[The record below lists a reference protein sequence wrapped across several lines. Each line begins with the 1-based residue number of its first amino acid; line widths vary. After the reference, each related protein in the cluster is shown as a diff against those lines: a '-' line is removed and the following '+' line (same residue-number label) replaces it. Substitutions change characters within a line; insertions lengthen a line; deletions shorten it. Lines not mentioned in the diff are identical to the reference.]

1 MDRLSWR
8 YFALVAACAVAGV
21 LLSFTDLA
29 ASIDAYASDWVF
41 RLHEPAWGPPEAIL
55 LTVDEAT
62 QQSMRSRRQ
71 LRRWVA
77 EAIAQITPVEPK
89 AIGVDLIF
97 VEPDDD
103 AEDAL
108 LERALAQAKRVVLGA
123 DLVRTGGWELPL
135 ERFRRHAAA
144 IGHVHAEPD
153 PVSRVLPLMKA
164 HGGQRLWA
172 MCLETYLQA
181 NPGTAVTE
189 SQEELRLGAVGVPAV
204 RDQAYP
210 LPIRYRRPGVIP
222 QVSLKQLRDDPAK
235 AELFRG
241 KVVFLGYTTQSE
253 VKDRLMTPLGDW
265 MAGVEIH
272 AHAYET
278 LRTGAFLQPASL
290 VVVLLVCIA
299 LAALAGVVFFRPPGW
314 LSYGLGG
321 AVVFS
326 AAAFPHLLYRAGI
339 IFPAVAPLLV
349 ALLSVGAA
357 AAFQYFILR
366 DRWRV
371 AESDK
376 ARYRQAIH
384 FVAHEMRSP
393 LSAIQGSS
401 ELMTRYNLNDDKR
414 KQMATMINAESKRL
428 ARMITTFLDIERLGD
443 GSMDLKREPF
453 SLNEAVGACV
463 ERARVLADRKQM
475 SIVVEGDLGAAVTG
489 DRELMEYAIYNLLTN
504 AVKYSP
510 AETTIRV
517 RLRLGAV
524 SDGAGVAL
532 DVADEGMGMDEKEI
546 KSIFQKFY
554 RTKRAEQAGIEG
566 TGIGL
571 SLVQE
576 IVEHHGGRIVVTSR
590 PGEGSCFTV
599 ELPLVV
605 EVASGNSVPG

>member
-8 YFALVAACAVAGV
+8 YLAVVATCAAAGL

-29 ASIDAYASDWVF
+29 SSIDAYASDWVF

-55 LTVDEAT
+55 LTIDEST
-62 QQSMRSRRQ
+62 QQAMRSRRQ

-77 EAIAQITPVEPK
+77 HALTQIAPAAPK

-103 AEDAL
+103 AEDATL
-108 LERALAQAKRVVLGA
+108 AAALAQSQRLVLGA
-123 DLVRTGGWELPL
+123 DLVKAGGRELPL
-135 ERFRRHAAA
+135 ARFRPHAAA
-144 IGHVHAEPD
+144 LGHVHAEPD

-164 HGGQRLWA
+164 HGTQRLWA
-172 MCLETYLQA
+172 MCLETYRQA
-181 NPGTAVTE
+181 HPGLALTE
-189 SQEELRLGAVGVPAV
+189 SPTALQLGPLTVPAS
-204 RDQAYP
+204 RAQAYP
-210 LPIRYRRPGVIP
+210 LTIRYRRPGVIP
-222 QVSLKQLRDDPAK
+222 QVSLKQLRDDPRL

-253 VKDRLMTPLGDW
+253 VKDRLMTPLGEW

-278 LRTGAFLQPASL
+278 LRTGAFLQPARQL
-290 VVVLLVCIA
+290 AVVTVCLAI
-299 LAALAGVVFFRPPGW
+299 AALAGVVFFRPPGW
-314 LSYGLGG
+314 LSYSLG
-321 AVVFS
+321 AVLLLS
-326 AAAFPHLLYRAGI
+326 ATALPHLLYPAGI
-339 IFPAVAPLLV
+339 VFPAVAPALV
-349 ALLSVGAA
+349 ALLTIGAA
-357 AAFQYFILR
+357 AAFQYFLLR
-366 DRWRV
+366 DRWRI

-384 FVAHEMRSP
+384 FVAHEMRTP

-428 ARMITTFLDIERLGD
+428 ARMITTFLDIERLSD

-453 SLNEAVGACV
+453 SLNEAVDLCI

-475 SIVVEGDLGAAVTG
+475 QIVADPAPPITLAG
-489 DRELMEYAIYNLLTN
+489 DRELFEYAIYNLLTN

-510 AETTIRV
+510 AETTIHV
-517 RLRLGAV
+517 RLLRQGDRV
-524 SDGAGVAL
+524 SLA
-532 DVADEGMGMDEKEI
+532 VADQGMGMDEKEL
-546 KSIFQKFY
+546 KNIFQKFY

-576 IVEHHGGRIVVTSR
+576 IVHHHGGRISVTSR
-590 PGEGSCFTV
+590 PGEGSCFTL
-599 ELPLVV
+599 ELPALAT
-605 EVASGNSVPG
+605 ESAAKPA